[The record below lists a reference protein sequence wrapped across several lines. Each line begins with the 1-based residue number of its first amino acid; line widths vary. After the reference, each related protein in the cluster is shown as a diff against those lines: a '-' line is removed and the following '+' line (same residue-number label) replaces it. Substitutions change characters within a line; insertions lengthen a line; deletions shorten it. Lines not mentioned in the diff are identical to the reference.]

1 MLSDFIPVPSIGSYY
16 KFPDGKIIV
25 VKYHVPEEP
34 DIEESIGY
42 AYTSNPSDEKE
53 AVLDEWN
60 SWDLTPLSNEDLT
73 GSELSDN
80 GDSANSDGEDGD
92 EGTDTPPKEPNQED
106 PQPNGTN
113 SEPHNKSRGVGQDPK
128 LQELED
134 FLKKGPEIN
143 AQFFPFNH
151 KVESNDVEENDI
163 IEGYNATL
171 HDIDKI
177 REEGRKKENRGGF
190 INEFLWTCGGSDKPL
205 LRMCPID
212 WAKKAGMGG
221 TILGTSVFAALSGG
235 FAAYTVA
242 SVSAGDND
250 YYQYIIAVI
259 IGIIWGLVIF
269 NLDRYLVNSMYSDGT
284 SAITKREWISGSPR
298 IIIAFF
304 LGMVIATPIELQIF
318 NGAIEKE
325 LHNEQNLR
333 RSNSSAILAQDPN
346 LNNLQNHIDKLE
358 QEALPLRTQRDQL
371 QQDLRDEIRLG
382 RNNRRAGYG
391 PNAKAVEA
399 QLQDVI
405 NRLEPIENKLD
416 SLRDEYQTAY
426 KEAQSKNSNN
436 VNQEIGLSKKIEM
449 MFKATSFWRIK
460 DNTIPDADDLTRIE
474 DDSVVSTTGASST
487 IKQTSSANL
496 EKEFNPLFIV
506 RWFISLLFIIL
517 EILPVINKMMQESGR
532 YDELIDLESDTMEK
546 LARTK
551 DANNINILRSG
562 RLSRYK
568 SYILGRK
575 VKEFEDDNLEDN
587 IGFTKKEPLRED
599 KNTTDNNNQ
608 EIFNEAQALAK
619 AYAISEMRRIF
630 GDIPPIYSQPVT
642 QAPTNDAN
650 VDKDPSSQ
658 AKTI

>member
-1 MLSDFIPVPSIGSYY
+1 MLSDFIPVPSIGSRY

-34 DIEESIGY
+34 DIEEAIGY
-42 AYTSNPSDEKE
+42 AFTSNPKDEKE

-60 SWDLTPLSNEDLT
+60 SWDLAPLSNEDLD
-73 GSELSDN
+73 GSEPSDN
-80 GDSANSDGEDGD
+80 GDGANSDGEVGD
-92 EGTDTPPKEPNQED
+92 EGTDTPPKEPTPESSQ
-106 PQPNGTN
+106 PKPNGTD
-113 SEPHNKSRGVGQDPK
+113 SEPHNKSRSVDLDPK

-171 HDIDKI
+171 QDIDKL
-177 REEGRKKENRGGF
+177 REEGRKKENEGGF

-242 SVSAGDND
+242 SVSAGDED

-259 IGIIWGLVIF
+259 VGIIWGLVIF

-284 SAITKREWISGSPR
+284 SAITKREWMSGLPR
-298 IIIAFF
+298 IVIAFF
-304 LGMVIATPIELQIF
+304 LGMVIATPIELQVF

-325 LHNEQNLR
+325 LHNEQNQR
-333 RSNSSAILAQDPN
+333 RSNNAAIIAQDPN
-346 LNNLQNHIDKLE
+346 LNNLQSQIDKLE
-358 QEALPLRTQRDQL
+358 AEAKPLREQRDQL
-371 QQDLRDEIRLG
+371 QKDLRDETKDG
-382 RNNRRAGYG
+382 RNGRIAGYG
-391 PNAKAVEA
+391 PNAKAVDG
-399 QLQDVI
+399 QLSDVLS
-405 NRLEPIENKLD
+405 RLSPIEEQLKV
-416 SLRDEYQTAY
+416 LRGNYLSAY
-426 KEAQSKNSNN
+426 KEAERQNSTN
-436 VNQEIGLSKKIEM
+436 VDLEIGLSKRIEM
-449 MFKATSFWRIK
+449 MFKATSFKREK
-460 DNTIPDADDLTRIE
+460 DAVLSNEKSKDEIE
-474 DDSVVSTTGASST
+474 
-487 IKQTSSANL
+487 
-496 EKEFNPLFIV
+496 EEFNPLFLV
-506 RWFISLLFIIL
+506 RLFISLMFIIL
-517 EILPVINKMMQESGR
+517 EILPVMNKMMQESGR
-532 YDELIDLESDTMEK
+532 YDELIDLESDAMEK

-568 SYILGRK
+568 SYIIGKK

-619 AYAISEMRRIF
+619 AYAISEMRKIF
-630 GDIPPIYSQPVT
+630 GDIPPTSSQPVAK
-642 QAPTNDAN
+642 APTTDAS
-650 VDKDPSSQ
+650 VDKDPSSK
-658 AKTI
+658 AKFI